1 MALDP
6 GGGETMGGGGSGYG
20 EGPPD
25 GSSQIRLM
33 LDADFK
39 GVRIRVWTYELLV
52 RIKVGSG
59 SSYGTKQMFFR
70 LPNLNA
76 LVNAVDGLNE
86 KYGGG

>member
-25 GSSQIRLM
+25 GSNEIRLM
-33 LDADFK
+33 LDTTFV
-39 GVRIRVWTYELLV
+39 GHHVQVWTYGLLARV
-52 RIKVGSG
+52 RVADKEAFIE
-59 SSYGTKQMFFR
+59 M
-70 LPNLNA
+70 PNLNT
-76 LVNAVDGLNE
+76 LIDAVADINR